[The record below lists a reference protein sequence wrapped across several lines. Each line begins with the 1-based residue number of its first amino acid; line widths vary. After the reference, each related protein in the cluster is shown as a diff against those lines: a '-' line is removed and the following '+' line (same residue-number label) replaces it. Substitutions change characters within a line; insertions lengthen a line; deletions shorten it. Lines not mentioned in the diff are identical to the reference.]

1 MDDAIIPSRTIEEGF
16 YKLKSTLELFRT
28 AGITLKLSKCNFL
41 KESINYLGFEVCAD
55 GIRPDKSKINAVDV
69 FPRPTDQHKV
79 RQFIG
84 LCSFFRHFIRGF
96 SSIAQPLT
104 QLLKK
109 KEKWQWAD
117 LEENAFKTLKG
128 ELVKRPILTFY
139 NPASETQLHT
149 DASK

>member
-55 GIRPDKSKINAVDV
+55 GIRPDKSKINV
-69 FPRPTDQHKV
+69 FPRPTNQYKV

-84 LCSFFRHFIRGF
+84 LCSFIRRFIRGF
-96 SSIAQPLT
+96 SSIAQPLN
-104 QLLKK
+104 QHLKK
-109 KEKWQWAD
+109 EAKWQWAD

-149 DASK
+149 HASK